1 MKNDLHTFE
10 NGKVPAVVAATALLM
25 CVAHIAQAQPASLTD
40 SLVGDVG
47 GAVYSTQSVI
57 RSRGNDNT
65 VLPYGFFDYGKF
77 FARVDT
83 FGVKTMSVGYGYL
96 ELVGRVSAD
105 GWRANTATLTG
116 LTDRKTP
123 LPLGLGTFQETP
135 YGVFILNAFVDVNKS
150 RGALVEATYA
160 AQFNLGRVSFY
171 PQAGVEYRS
180 TKYSNY
186 LYGVSAAESAASG
199 FAAYS
204 AGASTTPVLG
214 LGVDIPMTGPWVIN
228 MQFRRKFL
236 DSAVYNSPL
245 VSRKSQDT
253 GLIALSY
260 RFK

>member
-1 MKNDLHTFE
+1 
-10 NGKVPAVVAATALLM
+10 
-25 CVAHIAQAQPASLTD
+25 
-40 SLVGDVG
+40 
-47 GAVYSTQSVI
+47 
-57 RSRGNDNT
+57 
-65 VLPYGFFDYGKF
+65 
-77 FARVDT
+77 
-83 FGVKTMSVGYGYL
+83 
-96 ELVGRVSAD
+96 VGRVSAD